1 MQRSSI
7 LTMRYLIR
15 LFLIVFIISA
25 LSSLFL
31 TPKSPNN
38 REEDIALSVNGRQFL
53 KERIDNEQSK
63 YGYHNN
69 ELSSIYNSLITE
81 EVLIQEAQR
90 LGIDKE
96 EEFRLA
102 LKNYYEQSL
111 VKILLDRKTREI
123 QNQVAV
129 SDADIDNYQEKIG
142 STITFTR
149 FDKSGSKQ
157 EEKSTSTV
165 PFDDLAE
172 SLKILISTL
181 RPGEQGDGFDTGS
194 DSFII
199 RLDNV
204 APAQKGGTQDYS
216 RKEIEE
222 ILHEAVIQQKMN
234 RWLSELIGK
243 ADITIHNQKEK
254 H

>member
-1 MQRSSI
+1 MK
-7 LTMRYLIR
+7 YLIR
-15 LFLIVFIISA
+15 LFLIVFLISA
-25 LSSLFL
+25 LSYLFF
-31 TPKSPNN
+31 TPKSQQN

-53 KERIDNEQSK
+53 KDRISSEQSK

-69 ELSSIYNSLITE
+69 ELSSIYDSLITE

-111 VKILLDRKTREI
+111 VKILLERKTKEI
-123 QNQVAV
+123 QVTIT
-129 SDADIDNYQEKIG
+129 DADIDNYLEKIG

-149 FDKSGSKQ
+149 IEKRGSKQ
-157 EEKSTSTV
+157 DESSTSTV
-165 PFDDLAE
+165 QFDDLAE

-181 RPGEQGDGFDTGS
+181 HPGEQVDGFDTGN
-194 DSFII
+194 DSFTI
-199 RLDNV
+199 RLDEII
-204 APAQKGGTQDYS
+204 PATNGVSQDYN
-216 RKEIEE
+216 REEIEE
-222 ILHEAVIQQKMN
+222 ILYNAMIQQKMN

-243 ADITIHNQKEK
+243 ADITIHNQKEQQ
-254 H
+254 